1 MDLNFPMTSVVT
13 EKENNRRNVRGWSTL
28 RKEERVFD
36 ERVGNSRRSSVAVDR
51 CNEYG
56 EREGE

>member
-1 MDLNFPMTSVVT
+1 MLMTSAHT
-13 EKENNRRNVRGWSTL
+13 EKENSRCNVRGWSTL
-28 RKEERVFD
+28 RKEESVFD

-51 CNEYG
+51 CNEQT

>member
-1 MDLNFPMTSVVT
+1 MIGSVLT
-13 EKENNRRNVRGWSTL
+13 EKENNRCDVRGWSTL

-36 ERVGNSRRSSVAVDR
+36 ERVGNSQQSSVAVDR
-51 CNEYG
+51 CNYG